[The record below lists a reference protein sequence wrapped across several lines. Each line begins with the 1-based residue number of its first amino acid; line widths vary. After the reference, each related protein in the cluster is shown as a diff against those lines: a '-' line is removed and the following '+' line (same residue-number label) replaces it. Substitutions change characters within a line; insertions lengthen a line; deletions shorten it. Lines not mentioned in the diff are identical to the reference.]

1 MHQSSWIV
9 QGTAGNAAIDTTFL
23 GTAAPS
29 PPWRRWRVVELSAT
43 ERAEVLARPVATPP
57 SCRDPHPPSQPLS
70 VMIRQ
75 LLFRRR
81 SGSIPALR
89 LNCRCW
95 LMGQGD
101 GPVLLAR
108 PRPRGRQ
115 AGREKASTLL
125 GLPFWRFCEQPAA
138 MLATSWRLGIRSVRD
153 AVCGRLKTYIDRWY
167 NHLHFSTLFVL
178 PYPLYRS
185 PLHLLRP

>member
-9 QGTAGNAAIDTTFL
+9 QGTAGIAAIDTTFL

-29 PPWRRWRVVELSAT
+29 PPWRRWRLVELSAT

-101 GPVLLAR
+101 GPVLSWLDQDLVDDR
-108 PRPRGRQ
+108 R
-115 AGREKASTLL
+115 AGRRRARCWGYLFGASASNLRRCL
-125 GLPFWRFCEQPAA
+125 RRAGGWASGQF
-138 MLATSWRLGIRSVRD
+138 ATRS
-153 AVCGRLKTYIDRWY
+153 AGG
-167 NHLHFSTLFVL
+167 
-178 PYPLYRS
+178 
-185 PLHLLRP
+185 